1 MRPHQL
7 TVLLAFLFL
16 GYLATADAGIDR
28 DDVKRRE
35 CWDVCRPIV
44 KWSIDCDIEY
54 GDSDPAELNCVCSRA
69 NAATLIPLCEAC
81 ISTYDDDGH
90 HNDAHELLTSCSYTT
105 TTWNS
110 ASATSILSAIATA
123 TTTATGQTTATGPSA
138 AAVSTVSNAAQPTGG
153 VLAVFTP
160 PAGILAMMLAAF
172 LWL

>member
-44 KWSIDCDIEY
+44 RWSIDCDIEY
-54 GDSDPAELNCVCSRA
+54 GDSDPAELNCVCSKA

-90 HNDAHELLTSCSYTT
+90 HNGMLYSLYPPDIYLYEFVTGTRCEVPRQIQCSGRFLFPFP
-105 TTWNS
+105 S
-110 ASATSILSAIATA
+110 SKIASK
-123 TTTATGQTTATGPSA
+123 
-138 AAVSTVSNAAQPTGG
+138 
-153 VLAVFTP
+153 
-160 PAGILAMMLAAF
+160 
-172 LWL
+172 

>member
-90 HNDAHELLTSCSYTT
+90 HNGMLYSLYPPDIYLYHSLRSPKTDSMFRTLSFLLSLVKNRVKVMIS
-105 TTWNS
+105 W
-110 ASATSILSAIATA
+110 ALILC
-123 TTTATGQTTATGPSA
+123 
-138 AAVSTVSNAAQPTGG
+138 
-153 VLAVFTP
+153 
-160 PAGILAMMLAAF
+160 
-172 LWL
+172 